1 MIADYAFK
9 ELYRDDVESLTKGG
23 NPLYSDYQAVVSS
36 LNYIKNNR
44 GSNSIPLE
52 PVVFIFTNTEN
63 NYHISIKEKN
73 ANQPEVKRFKAEIH
87 DLVSDLRRTNSDN
100 NVKFIYIPK
109 NYINLMP
116 DLETYLKENKSLNLK
131 ARIWIKML

>member
-131 ARIWIKML
+131 ARI